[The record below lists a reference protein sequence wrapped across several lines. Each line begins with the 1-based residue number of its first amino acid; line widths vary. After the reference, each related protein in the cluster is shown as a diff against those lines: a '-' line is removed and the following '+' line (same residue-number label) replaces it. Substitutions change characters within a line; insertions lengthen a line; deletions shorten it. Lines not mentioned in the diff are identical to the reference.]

1 MSDFFDSDII
11 REEAREMER
20 LQMKAMELTLAGSL
34 TGGSKVEQLNYIS
47 IVRELVEKQQI
58 FYARLRL
65 SDDPN
70 AVEMCKNIEEGAKML
85 YGWWE
90 TADVRELMQS
100 MLDKLTEFEREVLEA
115 EG

>member
-20 LQMKAMELTLAGSL
+20 LQMKAMELTLAAPLSS
-34 TGGSKVEQLNYIS
+34 GSKVEQLNYLYT
-47 IVRELVEKQQI
+47 VRELVEKQQI

-70 AVEMCKNIEEGAKML
+70 AVQVCKHIEEGAKML

-90 TADVRELMQS
+90 TADVRELMQG
-100 MLDKLTEFEREVLEA
+100 MLDKLNEFEQEVLAA

>member
-11 REEAREMER
+11 REEAREMEK
-20 LQMKAMELTLAGSL
+20 LQMKAMELTLAAPL
-34 TGGSKVEQLNYIS
+34 TDGNKIDKLNYIYT
-47 IVRELVEKQQI
+47 VRELVEKQQI

-65 SDDPN
+65 SDDPD

-100 MLDKLTEFEREVLEA
+100 MLDKLAEFEQEVLTA